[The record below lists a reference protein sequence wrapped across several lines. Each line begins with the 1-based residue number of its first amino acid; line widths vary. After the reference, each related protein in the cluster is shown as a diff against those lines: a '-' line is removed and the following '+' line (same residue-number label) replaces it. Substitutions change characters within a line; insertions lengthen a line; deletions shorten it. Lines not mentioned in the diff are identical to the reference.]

1 MIDADPA
8 GKTYTVVPI
17 QSFTQMSRKFGG
29 DATGAGLQGDGWC
42 HANGMPMYNDFTDS
56 GRCKL
61 YVIAQDGWEDIEAP
75 DPKYVTTAYD
85 DYGMS
90 LIAIA
95 VDIES
100 GTLVD

>member
-1 MIDADPA
+1 M
-8 GKTYTVVPI
+8 
-17 QSFTQMSRKFGG
+17 
-29 DATGAGLQGDGWC
+29 
-42 HANGMPMYNDFTDS
+42 
-56 GRCKL
+56 
-61 YVIAQDGWEDIEAP
+61 YVIAQDGWESIEAP
-75 DPKYVTTAYD
+75 DPSDAVTAYD